1 VQDPEDPCNS
11 YQWSVVY
18 CFMFVLSLLLWT
30 AAISLTIYS
39 RRRLCSPLSGI
50 DRIAI
55 LMSVVTVIQFGPFLS
70 SALHAGHGVYSYSQ
84 TGCKLMFYTDYG
96 TRHVMTGLV
105 LSLLTW
111 AYFALHH
118 GLDSV
123 EGKVRNLSV
132 GWMIL
137 AMVLVEGLFG
147 MVPAMYIDMHPRGR
161 SCYWTP
167 SLNLTRHQV
176 LSMEIIMRPLT
187 PYLLPSLVA
196 LPLALYVW
204 RLLAGVEEAIRKAR
218 IRCALTLVLS
228 YFLLNVPYAI
238 ILLVE
243 YRMLLEPD
251 FSLARYRTVCNFK
264 WFLFLVHQS
273 WYLLTPLLLVLQ
285 DPTMNLPSSVS
296 QLRAKFKKIYD
307 DKVRL
312 I

>member
-1 VQDPEDPCNS
+1 
-11 YQWSVVY
+11 
-18 CFMFVLSLLLWT
+18 
-30 AAISLTIYS
+30 
-39 RRRLCSPLSGI
+39 
-50 DRIAI
+50 
-55 LMSVVTVIQFGPFLS
+55 
-70 SALHAGHGVYSYSQ
+70 
-84 TGCKLMFYTDYG
+84 MFYTDYG

-105 LSLLTW
+105 LSLLAW
-111 AYFALHH
+111 SYFALHH

-147 MVPAMYIDMHPRGR
+147 MVPAMYIDMHPRGQ
-161 SCYWTP
+161 SCSWTP
-167 SLNLTRHQV
+167 SMNLTRHQV

-218 IRCALTLVLS
+218 VRCALTLVLS

-243 YRMLLEPD
+243 YRMLLEED
-251 FSLARYRTVCNFK
+251 YSRARYRTVCNFK